1 MKAKVLAAI
10 ILSFLVISTPS
21 ITTIFEVGAQ
31 ASAGLGYSAESYN
44 NSVETLDVENG
55 TNYKSALGIYTA
67 SGKTETLPLLSEKC
81 TVNVFSFGNSSSI
94 FINDLRGG
102 DKIDIQLRN
111 YTLLSQEGYLQSNG
125 RVRVLALTGEPLK
138 PDTYSMRTLNEAE
151 TTILSETI
159 HSLNGTITS
168 RCTILPYIAAEM
180 PYEKVFAF
188 SQLNMVSHVFLDTK
202 YTVHLSESV
211 PIMKPAQ
218 KWQQIE
224 NYFGFQIN
232 GTDIRIAVLDTGIDS
247 THPDLQG
254 KVVLAQCFTDEGK
267 TTDGFGHGTHCA
279 SIAAGTGAAS
289 NYVYVGVAPGALLMN
304 GKVLTDGGWGYES
317 WIIQGIE
324 WAVEQGADVL
334 SMSFGD
340 TVNGDGTDPL
350 SMAVDWA
357 TDQGAVCAVAAGNWG
372 YWGMNSVGSPAVARK
387 AITVGATTKTD
398 YMADFSSQG
407 LTSDQRLKP
416 DVCAPGVDIVA
427 ARASGTSMGTTIDD
441 YYTMASGTSMATPHV
456 AGAAALILQAHPDWT
471 PIMVKSALMGN
482 AKVFA
487 SEHLWKQGAGR
498 IDVCEAANSTVLIVE
513 PSASFGVLEYGLSQD
528 TTFTVI
534 STVAFFQ
541 TVNLSTYTTCE
552 GVETDYVHL
561 NATLLSIPAY
571 SSAHV
576 MMTVGPLDEEALDG
590 WYEGWLNIVSSNR
603 SRRAPYLFLTESLIK
618 VTLYDVDDL
627 TPISATLVLCNYPD
641 MTLVDW
647 GQLNAGYQTTPIAS
661 FFEKSGNYSI
671 CANAGWIESAYGVD
685 YARMF
690 MIQKTFS
697 VPKFSVVNVRLSLA
711 EAHIKEIPTVD
722 QQGKNLVVHA
732 YTHYFCGHL
741 YYPFGKPLFW
751 WSTQYM
757 WAGFNLNLSRLT
769 LYCSEYSPP
778 EELCE
783 DIGYYASDNMMT
795 EIYLFNWKFT
805 GVPNLPA
812 VITQDHSKLARYYV
826 YYDMPETYPENGLNV
841 NNAFWFT
848 WENIGLMQ
856 TWGWDLERVHAGITA
871 TYYLTPTIA
880 WYWGG
885 YMATYGGWSES
896 VFGPLQE
903 WTIRAQQVPPIE
915 YEVGSM
921 TLGRFNFGPYAPGI
935 TLQTHR
941 IGGLCFINLTGSV
954 WAGLSWPHLFPF
966 DYYPVMTR
974 SYYILYVDGSLLTSG
989 ELIRYDYLGIFW
1001 DDLSFSWAVSGER
1014 AMLQIYMPSLATISR
1029 QTVYSINFSL
1039 TEDLT
1044 IPPFFYQMQ
1053 MPLNYQPN
1061 ENITIYPKTPITTLF
1076 RISNMSLSYSFDG
1089 SPWYPAQ
1096 ASPTQSFIV
1105 PCQAAGELA
1114 IQIKAVDN
1122 KGNSFEYYSNP
1133 LALCKKVNLS
1143 KSTTGSSNVIE
1154 ATTLNGN
1161 PIPSIALKIDASNGS
1176 FYAPLD
1182 NMGRVELPI
1191 SLGPV
1196 KAWFPTVGLYAGT
1209 LAPKPDI
1216 TVVDIRLSSSEV
1228 YVGRGVSVYVT
1239 VENYGEFHETF
1250 SVKAYCDN
1258 TVIGML
1264 VVNSLGAGMNR
1275 TLTFSFNVS
1284 GFILYVNHTVRA
1296 EASILPYE
1304 INIANNV
1311 LLKGSIRARAL
1322 GDVNGDKQ
1330 IDILDI
1336 VSIAKIY
1343 GHRQSDLDWNG
1354 FADIAPEWG
1363 KIDILDL
1370 VLCASHY
1377 GEKY

>member
-1 MKAKVLAAI
+1 LRRIVFVAI
-10 ILSFLVISTPS
+10 ILSFLVISAPS
-21 ITTIFEVGAQ
+21 ITTSFGVWSQ
-31 ASAGLGYSAESYN
+31 ALAGRSYLAESN
-44 NSVETLDVENG
+44 ISRVDALDVENG
-55 TNYKSALGIYTA
+55 TNYKSGLGIYTA
-67 SGKTETLPLLSEKC
+67 SGKTETLPLLSDKC
-81 TVNVFSFGNSSSI
+81 TVNVFSFGNSSTI
-94 FINDLRGG
+94 FVNDLRGG
-102 DKIDIQLRN
+102 DKIDILLRN
-111 YTLLSQEGYLQSNG
+111 YTLLSQEGYLQSND

-138 PDTYSMRTLNEAE
+138 PDTYIMCTLNKAE
-151 TTILSETI
+151 TMTLSETI

-168 RCTILPYIAAEM
+168 RYTSLPYIAVEM

-188 SQLNMVSHVFLDTK
+188 SQLNMISHVFLDTK

-211 PIMKPAQ
+211 PIIKPAQ

-232 GTDIRIAVLDTGIDS
+232 GTDIKIAILDTGIDS

-289 NYVYVGVAPGALLMN
+289 NYVYVGVAPGALLLN
-304 GKVLTDGGWGYES
+304 GKVLTDAGWGYES

-334 SMSFGD
+334 SMSFGN
-340 TVNGDGTDPL
+340 TVNGDGTDPI

-357 TDQGAVCAVAAGNWG
+357 TDQGAVCAVAAGNSG
-372 YWGMNSVGSPAVARK
+372 YFGMNSVGSPAVARK

-427 ARASGTSMGTTIDD
+427 ARASGTSMGTPIND

-482 AKVFA
+482 AKVLTG
-487 SEHLWKQGAGR
+487 EHLWKQGAGR
-498 IDVCEAANSTVLIVE
+498 IDVCEAVNSTLLIVE
-513 PSASFGVLEYGLSQD
+513 PSVSFGVLEYGLSQS

-534 STVAFFQ
+534 NTVAFSQ
-541 TVNLSTYTTCE
+541 AVNLSTYTTCG

-590 WYEGWLNIVSSNR
+590 WYEGWLNIVDGNR
-603 SRRAPYLFLTESLIK
+603 SRKAPYLFVAESLIK

-647 GQLNAGYQTTPIAS
+647 GQLNAGSQVTPVAS

-685 YARMF
+685 YSRMF
-690 MIQKTFS
+690 MIEKVFS

-711 EAHIKEIPTVD
+711 EAYIKEIPTVD

-741 YYPFGKPLFW
+741 YYPLGKPMFW

-757 WAGFNLNLSRLT
+757 WAGFNLTIPRLT

-805 GVPNLPA
+805 GMPNLPA
-812 VITQDHSKLARYYV
+812 VITQDHSKLARYHV

-871 TYYLTPTIA
+871 IYYLTPTIA
-880 WYWGG
+880 WYWGD
-885 YMATYGGWSES
+885 YMATYGGWSEKL
-896 VFGPLQE
+896 FGPLQE
-903 WTIRAQQVPPIE
+903 WTIRGQLTPPME
-915 YEVGSM
+915 REAGSM
-921 TLGRFNFGPYAPGI
+921 TLGRFDFGPYAPGI
-935 TLQTHR
+935 ILGTHR
-941 IGGLCFINLTGSV
+941 VGGLCYISLVGSV
-954 WAGLSWPHLFPF
+954 WVGLNWPHIFPF
-966 DYYPVMTR
+966 EYYPVLTR
-974 SYYILYVDGSLLTSG
+974 PYYILYVDGALLTSG
-989 ELIRYDYLGIFW
+989 ELVRYDNLGIFW

-1014 AMLQIYMPSLATISR
+1014 AMLQIFMPSLATISR
-1029 QTVYSINFSL
+1029 QTVYCINFSL
-1039 TEDLT
+1039 TQDLD
-1044 IPPFFYQMQ
+1044 IPPLFYKMQ
-1053 MPLNYQPN
+1053 MPLNYEPN
-1061 ENITIYPKTPITTLF
+1061 ENITINLKTPNTALF
-1076 RISNMSLSYSFDG
+1076 SISNISLSYSFDG
-1089 SPWYPAQ
+1089 SPWHPAQ

-1105 PCQAAGELA
+1105 PCQAADELA
-1114 IQIKAVDN
+1114 VQIKAIDN
-1122 KGNSFEYYSNP
+1122 NGNSFEYYSNP
-1133 LALCKKVNLS
+1133 VALCKKVNLS
-1143 KSTTGSSNVIE
+1143 KSMAGSSIVMK

-1161 PIPSIALKIDASNGS
+1161 PIPNIALKIDTSNGS
-1176 FYAPLD
+1176 FYALLD
-1182 NMGRVELPI
+1182 NMGEAELPI
-1191 SLGPV
+1191 SLGRF
-1196 KAWFPTVGLYAGT
+1196 KAWFPTVGLYEGT

-1216 TVVDIRLSSSEV
+1216 AVVDIRLSRSEV
-1228 YVGRGVSVYVT
+1228 YVGRRVSVYVT
-1239 VENYGEFHETF
+1239 VENCGEFNETF
-1250 SVKAYCDN
+1250 SVKTYCDN
-1258 TVIGML
+1258 SVIGTL
-1264 VVNSLGAGMNR
+1264 AVDSLGAGMNC
-1275 TLTFSFNVS
+1275 TLTFSFNVN
-1284 GFILYVNHTVRA
+1284 GFILYVNHTIRA

-1304 INIANNV
+1304 INTANNV
-1311 LLKGSIRARAL
+1311 LVKGSIRARAV
-1322 GDVNGDKQ
+1322 GDVNNDKKV
-1330 IDILDI
+1330 DILDI
-1336 VSIAKIY
+1336 VLIASIY
-1343 GHRQSDLDWNG
+1343 GYKQGDPGWNESADL
-1354 FADIAPEWG
+1354 APEWG

-1370 VLCASHY
+1370 VTCTIHY